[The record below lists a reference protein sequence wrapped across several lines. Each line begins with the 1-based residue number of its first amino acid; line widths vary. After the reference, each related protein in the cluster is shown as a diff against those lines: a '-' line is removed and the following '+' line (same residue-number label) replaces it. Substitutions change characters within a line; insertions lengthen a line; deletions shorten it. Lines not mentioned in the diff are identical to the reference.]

1 MRFTTYYVCLH
12 VLALGEERR
21 EVKYLVR
28 RPLPA
33 SRANFELSEK
43 NEQLAVSIFRHV
55 TTDRNTNAAGQRHRQ
70 RPSPIIA
77 SAIAISKMCQTVR
90 HQKVHVRSWQ
100 L

>member
-1 MRFTTYYVCLH
+1 MRFTTYCVCLH
-12 VLALGEERR
+12 VLVEERR

-43 NEQLAVSIFRHV
+43 NERLLL
-55 TTDRNTNAAGQRHRQ
+55 AAGDCLLFRFSVMSQPTERT
-70 RPSPIIA
+70 PIIA
-77 SAIAISKMCQTVR
+77 SVRHRHKRKQEMCQTVR